1 MFREFLDFNFEFEV
15 PLVDLKK
22 IPLRD
27 YDSVHIEEIVNLR
40 YLVIIGN
47 L

>member
-22 IPLRD
+22 NTVERL
-27 YDSVHIEEIVNLR
+27 
-40 YLVIIGN
+40 G
-47 L
+47 